1 MEVEIEV
8 LSLHAKTRP
17 ILLKIAAGRITK
29 TLTNT
34 IMVPT
39 KIEAIELEIM
49 EEGQR
54 VICQTADSVT
64 VYCITRYHGDR

>member
-17 ILLKIAAGRITK
+17 IILKLAVGRITK

-39 KIEAIELEIM
+39 KIEAE
-49 EEGQR
+49 
-54 VICQTADSVT
+54 
-64 VYCITRYHGDR
+64 

>member
-17 ILLKIAAGRITK
+17 IILKMAPGRIAK

-34 IMVPT
+34 IMVPK
-39 KIEAIELEIM
+39 KIEAE
-49 EEGQR
+49 
-54 VICQTADSVT
+54 
-64 VYCITRYHGDR
+64 